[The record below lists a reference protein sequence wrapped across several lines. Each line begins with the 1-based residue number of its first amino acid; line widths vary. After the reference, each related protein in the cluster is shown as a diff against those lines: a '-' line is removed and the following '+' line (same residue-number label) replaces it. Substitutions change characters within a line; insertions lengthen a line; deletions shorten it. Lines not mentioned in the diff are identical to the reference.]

1 MTILQDRIKEKYQ
14 MFVVFKVIQADPST
28 FVPSVT
34 DYKVAFLQS
43 IEQVGDKVLVR
54 LKLRDDFESLD
65 QEEEEFLKLQSS
77 GETIDG
83 QVTGYHGNGV
93 YV

>member
-1 MTILQDRIKEKYQ
+1 M
-14 MFVVFKVIQADPST
+14 
-28 FVPSVT
+28 T

-83 QVTGYHGNGV
+83 HETGYHGNGV

>member
-1 MTILQDRIKEKYQ
+1 

-43 IEQVGDKVLVR
+43 IEHVGENTLVR
-54 LKLRDDFESLD
+54 LRLRDDFEPQD

-83 QVTGYHGNGV
+83 QVTGYQGKGV